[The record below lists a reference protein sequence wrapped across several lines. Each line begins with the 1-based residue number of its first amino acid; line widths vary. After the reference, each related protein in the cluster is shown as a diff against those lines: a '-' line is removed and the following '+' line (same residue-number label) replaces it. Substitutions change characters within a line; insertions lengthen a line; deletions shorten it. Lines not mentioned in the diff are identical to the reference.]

1 MIYQIGK
8 WRNMAQVGRLNR
20 KSVISFVLQLNFN
33 SLHLLLFEIV
43 ANFDQVLVAILLL
56 KLFLLTDLA

>member
-1 MIYQIGK
+1 MIYQMDK
-8 WRNMAQVGRLNR
+8 WRNMAQVGGLNR
-20 KSVISFVLQLNFN
+20 KSVISFVLQLNFT

-56 KLFLLTDLA
+56 KLFLLTDSA

>member
-20 KSVISFVLQLNFN
+20 KSVISFVLQLNFT
-33 SLHLLLFEIV
+33 SLHLLLFEI
-43 ANFDQVLVAILLL
+43 VAILLL